1 MAGESVVEG
10 VILRRWTVGEADKR
24 VSLLTPDRGKLSL
37 RVRGTQKPGSRMGM
51 LTEPLNRVRGRVI
64 EGRHQRLLVQPQL
77 VRTYLH
83 LRGDL
88 ERLSVALALTE
99 MVDRWLAEEHPEP
112 QVYAILVEALDALEK
127 GCDVATILGW
137 VVWRMLAILGY
148 SPELNRCGRCGR
160 SPSEGAEWHLL
171 GGVGFCPECKPPT
184 TVMIEQKAVRSPTL
198 LTLTASQRTLLSR
211 WLEQEEPPQAEEPEA
226 RALVR
231 IALRYSESALETEPR
246 WLAFWDRLN
255 SLRDGA

>member
-1 MAGESVVEG
+1 MAREIVVEG
-10 VILRRWTVGEADKR
+10 IVLRRWTLGEADKR

-99 MVDRWLAEEHPEP
+99 IVDRWLAEEHPEP
-112 QVYAILVEALDALEK
+112 QVYTLLLEALDALEK
-127 GCDVATILGW
+127 GSDVATILGW
-137 VVWRMLAILGY
+137 VIWRMLAILGY

-160 SPSEGAEWHLL
+160 SASEGDEWHLL
-171 GGVGFCPECKPPT
+171 GGVGFCPECKSPT
-184 TVMIEQKAVRSPTL
+184 TVMTEQRADRSPNLFTL
-198 LTLTASQRTLLSR
+198 PASQRTLLSC
-211 WLEQEEPPQAEEPEA
+211 WLEQDEPPLAEEPEA

-231 IALRYSESALETEPR
+231 LALRYSECVLETEPR
-246 WLAFWDRLN
+246 WLAFWERLS
-255 SLRDGA
+255 SLREGA